1 MLKGWAIVRSQ
12 LHGLVLDIGC
22 GDGQVTYT
30 YPNVIGLD
38 TQIQKCRIPL
48 ILGDMHNLPFKS
60 GVLDT
65 VVFNHSLEHTAHP
78 ELALPEVYR
87 VLKFN
92 GKVVVNVPNARCFLW
107 PLYWLRRGYI
117 YGKDHKSFFT
127 FTSLK
132 SLLGEIGFT
141 VTETPT
147 TPFTLS
153 EESALFF
160 RLFLGVPL
168 VKRLVTK
175 TADWLSNLYPIF
187 SYEVMCIAYK
197 EPRQEW

>member
-12 LHGLVLDIGC
+12 LQGLVLDIGC

-30 YPNVIGLD
+30 YPHVIGLD
-38 TQIQKCRIPL
+38 TQTQECSIPL
-48 ILGDMHNLPFKS
+48 TLGDMHNLPFKS

-65 VVFNHSLEHTAHP
+65 VVLNHSLEHTALP
-78 ELALPEVYR
+78 GLVLAEVYR

-92 GKVVVNVPNARCFLW
+92 GKVVINSPNARCFLW

-117 YGKDHKSFFT
+117 YGEDHKSFFT

-132 SLLGEIGFT
+132 HLLTKNGFN
-141 VTETPT
+141 VTDTPT

-160 RLFLGVPL
+160 RIFLGAPL
-168 VKRLVTK
+168 IRSLVTK
-175 TADWLSNLYPIF
+175 IADRFSNLHPIF
-187 SYEVMCIAYK
+187 SYEVIAIACK
-197 EPRQEW
+197 EQRQR